1 MKKTLQVKNSKR
13 YNTGTDN
20 KNAQIRSVGRSA
32 DAVYRDVECR
42 CGSVDYF
49 NNLINSKIKIVIFF

>member
-1 MKKTLQVKNSKR
+1 M
-13 YNTGTDN
+13 DN

-42 CGSVDYF
+42 CESVDYF
-49 NNLINSKIKIVIFF
+49 NNLINSKL